1 MIIATFRDTA
11 FAGGSTHNVPDDDSE
26 TEPEDD
32 DIVEVAP
39 RPSKAA
45 GWAYIGSHNF
55 TPSAWG
61 TLSGTSFNPVL
72 NVRISVARPAKFVH
86 ISFTSDHEFRTRHR
100 GPIED

>member
-1 MIIATFRDTA
+1 MIIGTFRETA
-11 FAGGSTHNVPDDDSE
+11 FAGGSTHTVPDDDSE

-61 TLSGTSFNPVL
+61 TLSGTSFNPIL
-72 NVRISVARPAKFVH
+72 NVRLSVAQPARSAD
-86 ISFTSDHEFRTRHR
+86 IWYILGYEFRTRHR
-100 GPIED
+100 VPAED

>member
-1 MIIATFRDTA
+1 MIIGTFRETA
-11 FAGGSTHNVPDDDSE
+11 FAGGSTHTVPDDDSE

-61 TLSGTSFNPVL
+61 TLSGTPFNPIL
-72 NVRISVARPAKFVH
+72 NVRLSVAQPVRSSEICF
-86 ISFTSDHEFRTRHR
+86 S
-100 GPIED
+100 